1 MRMQLRN
8 IDPDDVADV
17 LMKVQKTFDFK
28 FGDTELRDVKTFGEL
43 CDIITAKVQGDDVEN
58 CTTQQGFYKL
68 RNAIAATLLI
78 DKHLITPATA
88 LQQLFPRH
96 HRRQNIK
103 NLQHKPGISVD
114 MLDIKKWLG
123 RTIFIGI
130 ISSLVMFFFRWEF
143 ALGGLVAFIAIGWTA
158 NKFFAKELKL
168 TTVGQL
174 AEKLTRENYRKS
186 RRDSA
191 TINRNEI
198 AQKVK
203 ELFQHDL
210 GLESSVLTRE
220 ATF

>member
-43 CDIITAKVQGDDVEN
+43 CDIITAKVQGDDVED

-103 NLQHKPGISVD
+103 NLQYKPSMSVD
-114 MLDIKKWLG
+114 MLDIKK
-123 RTIFIGI
+123 
-130 ISSLVMFFFRWEF
+130 
-143 ALGGLVAFIAIGWTA
+143 
-158 NKFFAKELKL
+158 
-168 TTVGQL
+168 
-174 AEKLTRENYRKS
+174 
-186 RRDSA
+186 
-191 TINRNEI
+191 
-198 AQKVK
+198 
-203 ELFQHDL
+203 
-210 GLESSVLTRE
+210 
-220 ATF
+220 